1 MSDQRTITTV
11 STVAGGFPPTLNQIE
26 GHTSIM
32 AQIEQ
37 ALFLPEVKTSVVVRH
52 PRFGV
57 GKVVA
62 RYGEDQNSKVIIKF
76 QEEGEKKL
84 LLRLAKLT
92 VDAPVEPE
100 VVEGEEV

>member
-1 MSDQRTITTV
+1 
-11 STVAGGFPPTLNQIE
+11 
-26 GHTSIM
+26 M

-37 ALFLPEVKTSVVVRH
+37 VPYLPEVKPTVVVRH

-57 GKVVA
+57 GKVVS
-62 RYGEDQNSKVIIKF
+62 RYGEDEKSKVIVKF

-92 VDAPVEPE
+92 VDAPVVPE
-100 VVEGEEV
+100 SEEQ